1 MKEGQITHEE
11 VNAAIAA
18 AQKTILF
25 GGQHRPRAADLRS
38 ADQRLPRLHVGHD
51 RVRFFYNAVR
61 QLPEYF
67 LDALLAR
74 NVSVTLVMGPGLLCF
89 KDLRNHQAVHIGR
102 ARRTIYLP
110 EQLLEQ
116 TFANG
121 YDYWSITQVLIA
133 EGWKLLDF
141 ALLSAM
147 ATAGLRRQRT
157 HHTEMG
163 HNAFRDLLRHEN
175 RHRSS
180 YESPALKERCA
191 QWGMQAPPNELGE
204 FIALYEAPFRKLTH
218 PRARASSPLAAD
230 QVAKALYDEYQEE
243 LWASRKV
250 EELADELNF
259 PSLFLLDRDVVH
271 PLARQL
277 AEAAGQETAPRNIGE
292 ARHDYRDALRFDQG
306 PEMAIEGLIG
316 QAVRFGPD
324 GIAGLMEEIA
334 AAFLDQG
341 KIDETLA
348 DWARRTLAPLA
359 SKPKHL
365 YIYLER
371 GLTLARFRALMVF
384 FGQVRSGERALHP
397 EDLDSLRS
405 LMIGL
410 AATKAGPGDTTQ
422 NQVLSSILKVDALF
436 IQLKV
441 LLAREATRLLDHPV
455 SVEQIEPPAVL
466 ADTGAEF
473 DKAVAR
479 VALCLDLVPGY
490 PELVRDL
497 LRRGP
502 QTARVLEEFIAGA
515 AADPEQQIAVLN
527 ASQALEAGGWQ
538 AGGGA
543 AAMHPDQEILGDL
556 VERVNRVVAL
566 LPERLHLSTSG
577 GATAVR
583 RPMKEFEQLC
593 RSYPTAPDQ
602 LAWLAMVLVRLD
614 RAPNYEA
621 LLDQVRWMGPY
632 AVGTRLALREKT
644 ATGRKVTKVSY
655 SPGLL
660 RVIDEEGWESGEVA
674 RRAAELVRELA
685 GEEALEPLRG
695 GQRENR

>member
-18 AQKTILF
+18 ASKTILF
-25 GGQHRPRAADLRS
+25 GGQRRPRAADLRS

-51 RVRFFYNAVR
+51 QVRFFYNAVR

-74 NVSVTLVMGPGLLCF
+74 NISVTLVMGPGLLCF

-147 ATAGLRRQRT
+147 AAAGLRRQRT

-163 HNAFRDLLRHEN
+163 HSAFRDLLRHEN
-175 RHRSS
+175 RHRSA

-250 EELADELNF
+250 EELADEFSF

-277 AEAAGQETAPRNIGE
+277 AEAAGQETVPQNFGE
-292 ARHDYRDALRFDQG
+292 ARHDYRDARRFNQG
-306 PEMAIEGLIG
+306 PEMAIERLIHE
-316 QAVRFGPD
+316 ALRFGPD
-324 GIAGLMEEIA
+324 GISGLMEEIA
-334 AAFLDQG
+334 AAVLAEG
-341 KIDETLA
+341 KVDETLA

-371 GLTLARFRALMVF
+371 GLTLARFRALMDF

-397 EDLDSLRS
+397 EDLETLRS

-422 NQVLSSILKVDALF
+422 NQIITSIRKVDALF

-441 LLAREATRLLDHPV
+441 LLAREAARLLDRLV
-455 SVEQIEPPAVL
+455 SVEEIEPPSVL
-466 ADTGAEF
+466 EEIAAEF
-473 DKAVAR
+473 EKATTR
-479 VALCLDLVPGY
+479 VSLCLELAPGY
-490 PELVRDL
+490 PERVRELVH
-497 LRRGP
+497 RGP
-502 QTARVLEEFIAGA
+502 QTREVVEDFIAEA
-515 AADPEQQIAVLN
+515 TADPEQQIAVLN

-538 AGGGA
+538 AGRDA
-543 AAMHPDQEILGDL
+543 ATVHPDQEILGDL

-577 GATAVR
+577 SATAVR
-583 RPMKEFEQLC
+583 RPMKEFEQL
-593 RSYPTAPDQ
+593 RRHYPTDPSQ
-602 LAWLAMVLVRLD
+602 LAWLAMALVRLD
-614 RAPNYEA
+614 LAPNYQE
-621 LLDQVRWMGPY
+621 LLDQVRWMGLY
-632 AVGTRLALREKT
+632 AVGTRLELKEKT
-644 ATGRKVTKVSY
+644 TTGRKVTKVSY

-660 RVIDEEGWESGEVA
+660 KVIDEEGWESGPAA
-674 RRAAELVRELA
+674 RKAVQLVRELA
-685 GEEALEPLRG
+685 GEEVLEPLREG
-695 GQRENR
+695 EGR